1 MKRRYD
7 LRRKPFVAKPGDLVL
22 LSVRSHPAFG
32 DVRKLRLKYT
42 GPYVVKRRIHPNA
55 YELEGLPPTVPSTQ
69 NVSHLRLF
77 FPSPPKF
84 ETRPQPAA
92 AVGPLEFKNH
102 LEWEVEAIIQHRN
115 QRISYSVPYQ
125 MEGPR
130 GKIVATGVPTSAL
143 CRNATGVPT

>member
-7 LRRKPFVAKPGDLVL
+7 KGHKPLMANPGDLVL

-32 DVRKLRLKYT
+32 EARKLRLKYT

-55 YELEGLPPTVPSTQ
+55 YELEGLPPAVPPTQ

-84 ETRPQPAA
+84 STRPHPATA
-92 AVGPLEFKNH
+92 AGPTAFRNH
-102 LEWEVEAIIQHRN
+102 LE
-115 QRISYSVPYQ
+115 
-125 MEGPR
+125 
-130 GKIVATGVPTSAL
+130 
-143 CRNATGVPT
+143 